1 MWDPE
6 KDTGIEEAVTQA
18 NNLNEL
24 LDLMHLCFR
33 KMNSCQTE
41 ALIGLALNMSSDILP
56 GLAKRKSGV
65 KINLIETRR
74 RHLVRAKLD
83 SMMRRTGSYFQIVE
97 LEDGTTLPVELDE
110 DILTKALIKLFE
122 AMIYDNHKREQ
133 AEHLIAEH
141 YSNCMGVNKLTP
153 DGVDFMNALI
163 ATLAEQSLKAEE
175 SING

>member
-1 MWDPE
+1 MSFIVDRNAYKTALLFFSQWTRNHSRTLSAQSLWE
-6 KDTGIEEAVTQA
+6 VT
-18 NNLNEL
+18 LNT
-24 LDLMHLCFR
+24 DR
-33 KMNSCQTE
+33 T
-41 ALIGLALNMSSDILP
+41 
-56 GLAKRKSGV
+56 
-65 KINLIETRR
+65 NLIETRR

-175 SING
+175 STNG